1 MEEKAPNT
9 LQMAMDHAHALQ
21 LLEAS
26 HGLYREIVDTLR
38 ETVEE
43 NGRID
48 AAQMAQ
54 RINQALTSFAPRD
67 IEIQRMLDDSR

>member
-1 MEEKAPNT
+1 MTDSTENS
-9 LQMAMDHAHALQ
+9 LQLAMNHARALQ

-38 ETVEE
+38 ETVEDS
-43 NGRID
+43 GRID

-54 RINQALTSFAPRD
+54 RINQALTSYAPRD
-67 IEIQRMLDDSR
+67 LEIQRLLEDSR